1 MPKSQ
6 KCSRV
11 SVEKTAFLRALRCVL
26 CAVHCVAVSKS
37 NKHSR
42 THITGTLHVHT
53 CLIGDSITWRPR
65 GRTSTS
71 SAGRHMT
78 LAHCTRGERDLCIV
92 VPAPMQRRTTTRR
105 WRRSWRRRLEAEVGA
120 KPVAEKCMLCYGC
133 SRKNSQVHQAAC
145 HWANKRFPTD
155 CLIPL
160 NGAACLPPSSSGD
173 FFSALRG
180 VAPP

>member
-105 WRRSWRRRLEAEVGA
+105 RRRSWRRRRRWGRSQWQRSVCYAMA
-120 KPVAEKCMLCYGC
+120 AAEKTVKCIKLHATG
-133 SRKNSQVHQAAC
+133 Q
-145 HWANKRFPTD
+145 T
-155 CLIPL
+155 
-160 NGAACLPPSSSGD
+160 SG
-173 FFSALRG
+173 FQLTA
-180 VAPP
+180 